1 MDLGFPIGISSELPK
16 RAQCSASS
24 SSSPSIDILFLVFI
38 DVESV
43 LCSFTPPFWFVLSAA
58 AAEPPA
64 VHKSDADE
72 AGSKKVSWI
81 AMGSYG
87 TILEIQN
94 IVVKCRE
101 WISDIKGS
109 IRIERLL
116 VKILNK
122 FMVAPRYP
130 EVVIGV
136 TLRSLLDF
144 LGLKS
149 GVKRRRARALRS
161 FTNFASWATLTVR
174 DSLATEQLSLAPKKW
189 TQSNQRLNQLNP
201 SEAFQLQFRLSHA
214 FGLLWTVGGCWNMLE
229 LQ

>member
-1 MDLGFPIGISSELPK
+1 MLCIQLFKSFHWHTFPRLYWCWECALFFNP
-16 RAQCSASS
+16 A
-24 SSSPSIDILFLVFI
+24 ILV
-38 DVESV
+38 
-43 LCSFTPPFWFVLSAA
+43 CP
-58 AAEPPA
+58 
-64 VHKSDADE
+64 
-72 AGSKKVSWI
+72 AGSGCRTTCCAQVWCGRSWLKE
-81 AMGSYG
+81 GQLNSYG

-101 WISDIKGS
+101 WTSDIKGS

-130 EVVIGV
+130 EVIIGV

-189 TQSNQRLNQLNP
+189 IQSNQRLNQLNP
-201 SEAFQLQFRLSHA
+201 SEAFQ
-214 FGLLWTVGGCWNMLE
+214 WTVGGCWNMLE